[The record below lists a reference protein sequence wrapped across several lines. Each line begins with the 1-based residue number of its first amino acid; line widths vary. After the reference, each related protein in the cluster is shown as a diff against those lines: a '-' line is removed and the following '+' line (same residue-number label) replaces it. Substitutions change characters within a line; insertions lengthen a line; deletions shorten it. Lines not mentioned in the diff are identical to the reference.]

1 MRRKQDLVACLD
13 GWLDEL
19 AVLRGETR
27 ANGDDGGKVVL
38 RGVLL
43 RDVDSG
49 RGFLRNLD
57 SLDQDSVEGWE
68 DRLGGLD
75 EGGHGMCA
83 CVCCYWCCYC
93 PVIE

>member
-1 MRRKQDLVACLD
+1 MRRKEDSVAH
-13 GWLDEL
+13 LDERL
-19 AVLRGETR
+19 DEFAVLRGETR

-49 RGFLRNLD
+49 RGFLWNLD

-75 EGGHGMCA
+75 EGGHDVCA
-83 CVCCYWCCYC
+83 CVCCCWCCYC
-93 PVIE
+93 PVID